1 MIGIT
6 AKSSWC
12 NLLIVMSTFFRFSSA
27 ELRIFIFSVVAISS
41 VSVLPASAEDR
52 LVDEIIIHPNGSSRQ
67 DVTAGLVGASHEER
81 QLVHEG
87 AKHAVS
93 LLGQCGLEAPPH
105 IRVMIEKKPLNV
117 CGVDAFGSFD
127 AEAQSIRLVNKQT
140 CKKMTSVNS
149 AYAGLSFDE
158 FFKSLTVH
166 EMAHVI
172 FRHRLNGRRVSR
184 ATHEYIAYAIKI
196 ASFPTTVRAEF
207 LNSFTREPPTD
218 LSPFVVILLL
228 MSPEHFGVLAD
239 DHFSAPDNGCRILT
253 GIVKGQVEFPTL
265 EELE

>member
-1 MIGIT
+1 
-6 AKSSWC
+6 
-12 NLLIVMSTFFRFSSA
+12 MSTFLRFSSA
-27 ELRIFIFSVVAISS
+27 RLRIFVFFVVAISS

-52 LVDEIIIHPNGSSRQ
+52 LVDQIIIHPSGASRQ
-67 DVTAGLVGASHEER
+67 DVTVELVGASHEER
-81 QLVHEG
+81 QLVREG
-87 AKHAVS
+87 AKRAVN

-105 IRVMIEKKPLNV
+105 IRVIIEKKPLNV

-127 AEAQSIRLVNKQT
+127 AESQSIRLVNKQT
-140 CKKMTSVNS
+140 CAKMISVNS

-172 FRHRLNGRRVSR
+172 FRHRLNGRRVSH
-184 ATHEYIAYAIKI
+184 ATHEYVAYAIQI

-207 LNSFTREPPTD
+207 LNSLTREPPTD
-218 LSPFVVILLL
+218 LSPFVDMLLL
-228 MSPEHFGVLAD
+228 MSPEHFGVLAY

>member
-1 MIGIT
+1 
-6 AKSSWC
+6 
-12 NLLIVMSTFFRFSSA
+12 MSTFLRFSSA
-27 ELRIFIFSVVAISS
+27 RLRIFVFFVVAISS
-41 VSVLPASAEDR
+41 VSVPPASAEDR
-52 LVDEIIIHPNGSSRQ
+52 LVDQIMIHPSGASRQ
-67 DVTAGLVGASHEER
+67 DVTVELVGASHEER
-81 QLVHEG
+81 QLVREG
-87 AKHAVS
+87 AKRAVN
-93 LLGQCGLEAPPH
+93 LLGQCGLEAPPL

-127 AEAQSIRLVNKQT
+127 AESQSIRLVNKQT
-140 CKKMTSVNS
+140 CAKMISVNS

-172 FRHRLNGRRVSR
+172 FRHRLNGRRVSH
-184 ATHEYIAYAIKI
+184 ATHEYVAYAIQI
-196 ASFPTTVRAEF
+196 ASFPTAVRAEF
-207 LNSFTREPPTD
+207 LKLFTREPPTD
-218 LSPFVVILLL
+218 LSPFVDILYL
-228 MSPEHFGVLAD
+228 MSPEHFGVLAY

>member
-1 MIGIT
+1 M
-6 AKSSWC
+6 
-12 NLLIVMSTFFRFSSA
+12 
-27 ELRIFIFSVVAISS
+27 
-41 VSVLPASAEDR
+41 
-52 LVDEIIIHPNGSSRQ
+52 
-67 DVTAGLVGASHEER
+67 
-81 QLVHEG
+81 HEG
-87 AKHAVS
+87 AKHAVN

-127 AEAQSIRLVNKQT
+127 AEAQYIRLVNKQT

-184 ATHEYIAYAIKI
+184 ATHEYIAYAIQI
-196 ASFPTTVRAEF
+196 ASVPTTVRAEF

-218 LSPFVVILLL
+218 LSPFVDILLL
-228 MSPEHFGVLAD
+228 MSPEHFGVLAY

>member
-1 MIGIT
+1 
-6 AKSSWC
+6 
-12 NLLIVMSTFFRFSSA
+12 MSTFFRFSSA
-27 ELRIFIFSVVAISS
+27 RLRIFIFSVVAISS

-172 FRHRLNGRRVSR
+172 FRHRLNGRRVSH
-184 ATHEYIAYAIKI
+184 ATHEYVAYAIQI
-196 ASFPTTVRAEF
+196 ASFPTAERAEF
-207 LNSFTREPPTD
+207 LKLFTREPPTD
-218 LSPFVVILLL
+218 LSPFVDILHL
-228 MSPEHFGVLAD
+228 MSPEHFGVLAY

>member
-1 MIGIT
+1 
-6 AKSSWC
+6 
-12 NLLIVMSTFFRFSSA
+12 MSTFFRFSSA

-67 DVTAGLVGASHEER
+67 DVTVELVGASHEER

-87 AKHAVS
+87 AKHAVN

-196 ASFPTTVRAEF
+196 ASFPTTYA
-207 LNSFTREPPTD
+207 LSFSTRLHASRLP
-218 LSPFVVILLL
+218 I
-228 MSPEHFGVLAD
+228 
-239 DHFSAPDNGCRILT
+239 
-253 GIVKGQVEFPTL
+253 
-265 EELE
+265 